1 MLYLW
6 LTSFLFLLR
15 FALAGQGTAR
25 NQLYFIVLASLFVF
39 SAFRYQVGCDWSGY
53 YYQYLGAADLDW
65 SSVTKIREPIW
76 WAILGWIQNK
86 GLPYPVAN
94 IASSAVFF
102 LGVHVLARR
111 QPDPLGFLVLLFP
124 ILIINMPMSGI
135 RQGAA
140 IGLLCIAFVAFIDRH
155 PLRFAFWVVL
165 AAGFHTSVMIF
176 MLLLPVA
183 TGKYTRN
190 RLLLAAFL
198 AIPGA
203 FALASGEAGELA
215 TSRYIGTGTDA
226 AGAIFRVGVLGLS
239 AMHFFLFLR
248 KKWLQTWSQDYAL
261 ASIGAIGMALAFL
274 IIPVST
280 VIGDRL
286 GYYLIPI
293 QAMIFARIPVLPLQ
307 TNTQLHAALPYIRAG
322 ACLRSLDAAFL
333 AFQGCATFPIK
344 AGFLAFQVVVHFS
357 SNVHPFQQKIV
368 FSSER
373 LEYRF
378 GITHLNQ
385 NADFAEITKDLGINA

>member
-1 MLYLW
+1 MDIIISIW
-6 LTSFLFLLR
+6 VPLTSIGHLLPE
-15 FALAGQGTAR
+15 
-25 NQLYFIVLASLFVF
+25 
-39 SAFRYQVGCDWSGY
+39 
-53 YYQYLGAADLDW
+53 
-65 SSVTKIREPIW
+65 IREPIW
-76 WAILGWIQNK
+76 WAILGWIQSK

-140 IGLLCIAFVAFIDRH
+140 IGLLCIAFVAFIDRR
-155 PLRFAFWVVL
+155 PLWFAFWVVL
-165 AAGFHTSVMIF
+165 AAGFHTSVLIF

-226 AGAIFRVGVLGLS
+226 AGRNISCWSTRLVRHA
-239 AMHFFLFLR
+239 FLFVSAQKMAANMVSGLCPCEHWR
-248 KKWLQTWSQDYAL
+248 DWD
-261 ASIGAIGMALAFL
+261 GAG
-274 IIPVST
+274 
-280 VIGDRL
+280 
-286 GYYLIPI
+286 
-293 QAMIFARIPVLPLQ
+293 IFY
-307 TNTQLHAALPYIRAG
+307 H
-322 ACLRSLDAAFL
+322 
-333 AFQGCATFPIK
+333 
-344 AGFLAFQVVVHFS
+344 S
-357 SNVHPFQQKIV
+357 SFH
-368 FSSER
+368 S
-373 LEYRF
+373 
-378 GITHLNQ
+378 
-385 NADFAEITKDLGINA
+385 DW